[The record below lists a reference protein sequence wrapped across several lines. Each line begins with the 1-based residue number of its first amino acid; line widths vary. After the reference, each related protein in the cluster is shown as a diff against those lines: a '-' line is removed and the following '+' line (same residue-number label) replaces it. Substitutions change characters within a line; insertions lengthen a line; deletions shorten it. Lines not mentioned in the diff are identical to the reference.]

1 MIKFALIFI
10 ILLAL
15 VVIEIIA
22 EVCIKEYDKSSRT
35 KLILIGVFLYLFIP
49 LLFLALIKQTEEL
62 IIANTL
68 WQVSNI
74 ILVALVGYYY
84 FKEKLSKYQWAGVAL
99 SLVVVG
105 LLMIEPKE

>member
-10 ILLAL
+10 ILITL

-22 EVCIKEYDKSSRT
+22 EVCIKEYDKSPKT
-35 KLILIGVFLYLFIP
+35 KLILIGIFLYLFVP
-49 LLFLALIKQTEEL
+49 LLFLALLKQTEEL

-74 ILVALVGYYY
+74 ILVALLGFYY
-84 FKEKLSKYQWAGVAL
+84 FNEKLSKYQWAGVAL

>member
-10 ILLAL
+10 ILVVL

-22 EVCIKEYDKSSRT
+22 EVCIKEYDKSPKT
-35 KLILIGVFLYLFIP
+35 KLILIGVFLYLFVP
-49 LLFLALIKQTEEL
+49 LLFLALLKQTEEL
-62 IIANTL
+62 VIANTL

-74 ILVALVGYYY
+74 IFVALVGLYY
-84 FKEKLSKYQWAGVAL
+84 FNEKLSKYQWAGVAL